1 MQTLNSILLTLQII
15 SSVLIIVLVLLQ
27 QGKGADM
34 GAAFGSGSA
43 GSVFGSAGA
52 ANFLS
57 RATKWAAIVF
67 FVTTG
72 GLAWIAHH
80 PAGSPIE
87 SGLMSGFTQP
97 AKPAAPAPAPTGSAV
112 PNVGTAVPS
121 APSHDAPASSGA
133 SGSSAA
139 GSAAGSQGGAVPPAP
154 AGQGS
159 SVPTAPARK

>member
-1 MQTLNSILLTLQII
+1 MQMLNSILLTLQII
-15 SSVLIIVLVLLQ
+15 SSILIIVLVLLQ

-80 PAGSPIE
+80 PSSSPIE

-97 AKPAAPAPAPTGSAV
+97 KPAAPAPAPTGSAV
-112 PNVGTAVPS
+112 PNVGAAVPS
-121 APSHDAPASSGA
+121 VSGNAAPASP
-133 SGSSAA
+133 AA
-139 GSAAGSQGGAVPPAP
+139 GGAAAAPAAGAQGAATPA
-154 AGQGS
+154 AQGS
-159 SVPTAPARK
+159 SVPSAPAKQ

>member
-15 SSVLIIVLVLLQ
+15 SSILIIVLVLLQ

-57 RATKWAAIVF
+57 RATKWAAIIF

-72 GLAWIAHH
+72 GLAWVAHH
-80 PAGSPIE
+80 PSSSPIE

-112 PNVGTAVPS
+112 PDVGAAVPS
-121 APSHDAPASSGA
+121 TSGSTTAPASVGAAPAKSGA
-133 SGSSAA
+133 
-139 GSAAGSQGGAVPPAP
+139 AVPAAPAP
-154 AGQGS
+154 AGS
-159 SVPTAPARK
+159 SVPDVPAKK